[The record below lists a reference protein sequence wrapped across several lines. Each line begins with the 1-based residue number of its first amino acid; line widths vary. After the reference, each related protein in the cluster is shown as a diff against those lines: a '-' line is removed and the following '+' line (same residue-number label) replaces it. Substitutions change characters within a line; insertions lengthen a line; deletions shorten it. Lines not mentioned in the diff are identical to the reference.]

1 MTEHDHTMHPEC
13 RDVLARL
20 YEYLDNELATAD
32 YEKVRA
38 HLEAC
43 RPCLNRFEFER
54 LFHEYVVARA
64 PRPSARAEFK
74 AGLLSRIRSESRAIS
89 ASERSNPGVVRLMP
103 RFALAASVILLI
115 AVGSWWMT
123 KHGTPQA
130 AEWQQL
136 ADYHYHRVGA
146 DDGLKTNCPFK
157 SRDYV
162 VSRLGE
168 EARSAIPTVVPA
180 GMTVREACVKELNS
194 GRVAFLEW
202 RAQHDDVSVVV
213 ARAACL
219 PLCCTPKAEWHG
231 RPYHV
236 MSQDGLNAVC
246 WEENDGYICVMMAPA
261 DYGTMFTW
269 VEEMRGPGSF

>member
-13 RDVLARL
+13 REVLARL
-20 YEYLDNELATAD
+20 YEYLDGELDAAGSD
-32 YEKVRA
+32 RVRA

-54 LFHEYVVARA
+54 LFHEYVVARV
-64 PRPSARAEFK
+64 PRPTAREEFK
-74 AGLLSRIRSESRAIS
+74 AGLLARIRAEQGELSGS
-89 ASERSNPGVVRLMP
+89 AGGGFWRLMP

-123 KHGTPQA
+123 RHGTLQA
-130 AEWQQL
+130 ADWQLL
-136 ADYHYHRVGA
+136 ADYHYHRGNTP
-146 DDGLKTNCPFK
+146 DDGFMTDCPFK
-157 SRDYV
+157 SRDFI

-168 EARSAIPTVVPA
+168 EARNAIPTIVPA
-180 GMTVREACVKELNS
+180 GMTVREACIKPLKS

-202 RAQHDDVSVVV
+202 RAEFDDVSVVV

-219 PLCCTPKAEWHG
+219 PLGGTSSTEWHG
-231 RPYHV
+231 RPYRV
-236 MSQDGLNAVC
+236 ISQDGLNAVC
-246 WEENDGYICVMMAPA
+246 WEEDGGYVCVMMAPA
-261 DYGTMFTW
+261 DFVTMFSW

>member
-20 YEYLDNELATAD
+20 YEYLDGELATAD
-32 YEKVRA
+32 RDKVRA

-64 PRPSARAEFK
+64 PRPKARDEFK
-74 AGLLSRIRSESRAIS
+74 AGLLARIRAESREVSGS
-89 ASERSNPGVVRLMP
+89 AGGGRPRLMP

-130 AEWQQL
+130 AEWQAL
-136 ADYHYHRVGA
+136 ADYHYHRGGMA
-146 DDGLKTNCPFK
+146 DDGFKTDCPFK
-157 SRDYV
+157 SRDYII
-162 VSRLGE
+162 SRLGE
-168 EARSAIPTVVPA
+168 DAGRAIPTVVPA
-180 GMTVREACVKELNS
+180 GMTVQEACVKELKS
-194 GRVAFLEW
+194 GSVAFLEW
-202 RAQHDDVSVVV
+202 HAQHEDVSVVV

-219 PLCCTPKAEWHG
+219 SLCGTSSAEWHG
-231 RPYHV
+231 KSYHV
-236 MSQDGLNAVC
+236 VTQDGLNAVC
-246 WEENDGYICVMMAPA
+246 WEEGGGYICVMMAPA
-261 DYGTMFTW
+261 DYGTMFSW